1 MLISIT
7 WVYNIN
13 IFKCVRWTR
22 YLYLILIRLLWWTF
36 CPRPPPPGASLI
48 FVINV
53 FSVFRVNNLL
63 PSPTPHPVFF
73 LWTVLPPP
81 PLFPFCFLMYSFSSK
96 QSPASCCIWWTI
108 CPHWSYWSC
117 MYMYIYILVR
127 IAYSVFV
134 ESLWLAMQCAPFT
147 FSFSFSASIPGVIIE
162 VYIAGFVHVS
172 IGCDAYKAFFS
183 LSYFI
188 SLHLWTW

>member
-1 MLISIT
+1 M
-7 WVYNIN
+7 YNIN

-22 YLYLILIRLLWWTF
+22 YLYLILIRLLWWTV
-36 CPRPPPPGASLI
+36 CPRPPSPI
-48 FVINV
+48 
-53 FSVFRVNNLL
+53 LL
-63 PSPTPHPVFF
+63 PWCLPYFRNKCLFSFSSKQSSPQPHPPPRFILF
-73 LWTVLPPP
+73 YEQSSLPPP
-81 PLFPFCFLMYSFSSK
+81 LLPFCFLMYSFSSK